1 MPEAK
6 EKEADDD
13 GVVKPGPNERSR
25 EVATFWKE
33 QSDQVGGTYKDWH
46 TFCKSMIAR
55 FRDERTKDNVDGGMR
70 RMNVIWPN
78 FKIMKPAIFSKTPL
92 PIIERKFLDRDPV
105 ARLSA
110 QIL

>member
-1 MPEAK
+1 M
-6 EKEADDD
+6 
-13 GVVKPGPNERSR
+13 
-25 EVATFWKE
+25 
-33 QSDQVGGTYKDWH
+33 
-46 TFCKSMIAR
+46 CI
-55 FRDERTKDNVDGGMR
+55 RDRANVHGGMR

-110 QIL
+110 QILERAERNEIEENGFYGSVSRAVSDYLLPGRGVVWVRYEPEIGQGDSLPSTY